1 MSKDTEVASSPPSFA
16 CPSRPPES
24 KSIRPTG
31 VATMCRDRRIV
42 LLIAGRPSIDDATL
56 VGFYDYGTNAR
67 VHAGAAERC
76 GFGLHN

>member
-1 MSKDTEVASSPPSFA
+1 M
-16 CPSRPPES
+16 
-24 KSIRPTG
+24 
-31 VATMCRDRRIV
+31 DRRIV